1 MHPKNRQALEDRVI
15 KAAEAALGQ
24 QDYVSPI
31 DVLLGIGWLDASSLA
46 RWRQGRV
53 ECLERVVQANLARI
67 SEAMKLFRAW
77 AAQKGLKPSETRYVS
92 RNRGR
97 GELRFSVSG
106 DFGIEKLYRT
116 HWVSPKLSE
125 KKRERLKEKASRP
138 PELVAISPLNRDWKC
153 GKCGGQ
159 TGFLM
164 MENEGPVCM
173 NCVGLG
179 DLVFLPAGDANLTRR
194 VKAKSERTAIVVRF
208 SRSRKRYERQ
218 GLLVEEAALS
228 AAEREEA

>member
-77 AAQKGLKPSETRYVS
+77 AAQKGLKPSETRYLS
-92 RNRGR
+92 RDRGR
-97 GELRFSVSG
+97 RELRFSVSG

-125 KKRERLKEKASRP
+125 KKQERLREKASRP
-138 PELVAISPLNRDWKC
+138 PELVAISPLNRDWK
-153 GKCGGQ
+153 
-159 TGFLM
+159 
-164 MENEGPVCM
+164 
-173 NCVGLG
+173 
-179 DLVFLPAGDANLTRR
+179 
-194 VKAKSERTAIVVRF
+194 
-208 SRSRKRYERQ
+208 
-218 GLLVEEAALS
+218 
-228 AAEREEA
+228 